1 MTDTVPPEKPA
12 WRLWTPQGFR
22 DDDEWIHAEDLGEA
36 DETNTGVILPLLAFL
51 NLDDERRASLSGRI
65 GVSVQP
71 GEPLDDLVPFLP
83 ELKLV
88 ALSFPAFSD
97 GRSFSKAE
105 LLRSRY
111 GFDGVLRA
119 TGDVLIDQVPHML
132 RLGFNEFEV
141 TNATALKRLAEGRI
155 GGIEQHYQPAAI
167 SEEKGATYSWRRVA
181 SPGEPIS

>member
-1 MTDTVPPEKPA
+1 MTDTETPNQPA
-12 WRLWTPQGFR
+12 WRLWTPDGFR
-22 DDDEWIHAEDLGEA
+22 DDDGWVHAEDLGDA
-36 DETNTGVILPLLAFL
+36 DDTNTGVILPLLAFL
-51 NLDDERRASLSGRI
+51 NLDEERRSALVGRL

-105 LLRSRY
+105 LLRARHSFE
-111 GFDGVLRA
+111 GALRA

-132 RLGFNEFEV
+132 RLGFTEFEV
-141 TNATALKRLAEGRI
+141 TNPTALKRLEENRI
-155 GGIEQHYQPAAI
+155 GGIKQHYQPAVVR
-167 SEEKGATYSWRRVA
+167 EEAGATYSWRRNGTV
-181 SPGEPIS
+181 

>member
-1 MTDTVPPEKPA
+1 MTDTEISNKPA

-22 DDDEWIHAEDLGEA
+22 DDDGWIHAEDLGDA
-36 DETNTGVILPLLAFL
+36 PNTNIGVILPLLAFL
-51 NLDDERRASLSGRI
+51 NLDEERRASLADRL

-83 ELKLV
+83 DLKLV

-105 LLRSRY
+105 LLRARY
-111 GFDGVLRA
+111 GYEGALRA

-132 RLGFNEFEV
+132 RLGFTEFEV
-141 TNATALKRLAEGRI
+141 TNPTALKRLAEGRV
-155 GGIEQHYQPAAI
+155 GGIVQHYQPAVVREDA
-167 SEEKGATYSWRRVA
+167 GATYSWRRIGQV
-181 SPGEPIS
+181 

>member
-1 MTDTVPPEKPA
+1 MTDPASPEKPA

-22 DDDEWIHAEDLGEA
+22 DDDSWIHAEDVSAA
-36 DETNTGVILPLLAFL
+36 DDTNAGVILPLLVFL
-51 NLDDERRASLSGRI
+51 NLDEERRAALGDRL

-83 ELKLV
+83 NLKLV

-105 LLRSRY
+105 LLRERY
-111 GFDGVLRA
+111 AYGGALRA

-132 RLGFNEFEV
+132 RLGFTEFEI
-141 TNATALKRLAEGRI
+141 TNATALKRLEEGRV
-155 GGIEQHYQPAAI
+155 GGIQQHYQPAVVA
-167 SEEKGATYSWRRVA
+167 EGKGAGYSWRRVSGTGTA
-181 SPGEPIS
+181 S

>member
-1 MTDTVPPEKPA
+1 MTDSVSPEKPA

-22 DDDEWIHAEDLGEA
+22 DDDSWIHAEDVSAA
-36 DETNTGVILPLLAFL
+36 DETNGGVILPLLTFL
-51 NLDDERRASLSGRI
+51 NLDEERRATLGDRV

-83 ELKLV
+83 NLKLV

-105 LLRSRY
+105 LLRQRHSY
-111 GFDGVLRA
+111 TGAVRA

-132 RLGFNEFEV
+132 RLGFTEFEV
-141 TNATALKRLAEGRI
+141 TNPTALKRLAEGRI
-155 GGIEQHYQPAAI
+155 GGIQQHYQPA
-167 SEEKGATYSWRRVA
+167 GATQEKAVGYSWRRVGNSDTA
-181 SPGEPIS
+181 S